1 MLAAKAILLIIA
13 SEGYHPAEYGFTR
26 QALEN
31 AGFTVEIASD
41 KMGTASGRP
50 SADHVAKCKEAA
62 CTKAY
67 EDYPQFAN
75 AKVTKLVK
83 DINPEDYA
91 GVYLIGGPGALEFL
105 DNPTTYLI
113 LQNLAIRA
121 QPIGAI
127 CISPRILANA
137 GLLERKMVTGWDGD
151 NKLAEVLAQAKAV
164 YVKKPVVVDGNL
176 ITGNGP
182 EAAQQFG
189 QAIVSFLRAQ

>member
-31 AGFTVEIASD
+31 AGFMVEVASD
-41 KMGTASGRP
+41 KMGIASGKP
-50 SADHVAKCKEAA
+50 SADHTAKCKEAA

-67 EDYPQFAN
+67 EDYPQFARV
-75 AKVTKLVK
+75 KVTKLVK
-83 DINPEDYA
+83 DINPDDYA
-91 GVYLIGGPGALEFL
+91 GVYLIGGPGAVEFL

-113 LQNLAIRA
+113 LQSLTAKA
-121 QPIGAI
+121 KAMGAI
-127 CISPRILANA
+127 CISPRILAKA
-137 GLLERKMVTGWDGD
+137 GLLEGKRVTGWDGD
-151 NKLAEVLAQAKAV
+151 NKLAGILGQAKAH
-164 YVKKPVVVDGNL
+164 YVKQPVVVDGNL

-189 QAIVSFLRAQ
+189 QAIVSYLKG